1 MSQLQ
6 NTRWIFSWENARLF
20 TVNFIAVKTS
30 DVLPSHCES
39 KSFVI
44 KVIWKISTAWTS
56 NWVYTGLFLLFE
68 SKIKKNN
75 LVIFYSNFFLSR
87 VNCQTLPFLFS
98 SWMAGC
104 IEVFCIA
111 KYFADIFKDLW
122 RFGDHLFIKR
132 RRANQNPRTSSR
144 FSFIFSPQL
153 ASDEF
158 NNSQH

>member
-1 MSQLQ
+1 MSKSSDRLRIILLQSRKKLQTMGRKVDISINQLRLTFVSQLQ

-56 NWVYTGLFLLFE
+56 NWVYTELFLLFE

-75 LVIFYSNFFLSR
+75 LVIFYSIFFWSR
-87 VNCQTLPFLFS
+87 VNCQTLPFLFP

-104 IEVFCIA
+104 I
-111 KYFADIFKDLW
+111 
-122 RFGDHLFIKR
+122 
-132 RRANQNPRTSSR
+132 
-144 FSFIFSPQL
+144 
-153 ASDEF
+153 
-158 NNSQH
+158 